1 MAKDREGSVNIY
13 GPMQAK
19 TAEGIVAFTDG
30 IAKEY
35 DNGTKVLLDDLLND
49 LGGVIDV
56 TELPTE
62 NINSKAIYR
71 LNETVDNVVKNS
83 TYHVYKDGKWTQ
95 LSDTYNPQVFIDVDE
110 LPSVENAELNKIY
123 KVKEVGTKKQ
133 GTLLVSNPE
142 TTVEKV
148 TFNTDLSVEEVTDIL
163 SQLTYISLDVS
174 FAVNYL
180 YVSSSM
186 TNVLYTSNTDGDYK
200 LIFTINDLVEGTSQ
214 DTIIFSSSD
223 GGWIYPNPITINETG
238 ISDLEGILIGTE
250 NSKLLELMSM
260 NDDFANVDVD
270 IYTCYNFNGQEFVKL
285 DNDASEA
292 SNDNSAVIIKTV
304 DNSTVPITLSIN
316 EYNELVNSDYAILIV
331 KTSDE
336 GGELVD
342 VYYKTQTYS
351 GDTQHLALVR
361 LTYAGVLY
369 ILEFTPD
376 QLTAT
381 QTHVPLGYTSVVR
394 SDTLTF
400 GLDAYNI
407 VLSYTDY
414 NYIKYERSI
423 TVDTVATENSTNLIN
438 SNAVYTAVGNVSS
451 SLATTNSNLET
462 TNSNVTALTTRVG
475 TLESTSLKKTDIKYG
490 ELDQGFAI
498 GSISGEGDK
507 NLFYEY
513 ATNTWKYCDT
523 AYEEELEK
531 AENEIATKGDI
542 TSAIGDINSILDTIN
557 GEEV

>member
-71 LNETVDNVVKNS
+71 LNETVDNVVTNS

-95 LSDTYNPQVFIDVDE
+95 LSDTYNPQVFTDVDE
-110 LPSVENAELNKIY
+110 LPSVENAELNKLY

-148 TFNTDLSVEEVTDIL
+148 TFNTDLSVEEVGNLL
-163 SQLTYISLDVS
+163 SQLTYTEFSVYNI
-174 FAVNYL
+174 
-180 YVSSSM
+180 
-186 TNVLYTSNTDGDYK
+186 NVLYSNSTLTHILFALNPSDGTYQLMYSPSLTDTSQAI
-200 LIFTINDLVEGTSQ
+200 LIFLYAPNAKSWLNTSDITIND
-214 DTIIFSSSD
+214 
-223 GGWIYPNPITINETG
+223 TG
-238 ISDLEGILIGTE
+238 ITEYQGLTIGAE
-250 NSKLLELMSM
+250 NDKLTSLVSM

-285 DNDASEA
+285 DNKASD
-292 SNDNSAVIIKTV
+292 DNSAVIIKTV
-304 DNSTVPITLSIN
+304 DNISEITLNTS
-316 EYNELVNSDYAILIV
+316 EYNELVNSDNASLIV
-331 KTSDE
+331 KASIGD
-336 GGELVD
+336 GELVQ
-342 VYYKTQTYS
+342 VYYKT
-351 GDTQHLALVR
+351 LAISASELPS
-361 LTYAGVLY
+361 LQLFGLFESKG
-369 ILEFTPD
+369 IMLQFTPN

-381 QTHVPLGYTSVVR
+381 PTETSDNY
-394 SDTLTF
+394 SKAISADTLTF
-400 GLDAYNI
+400 GLDSSSIA
-407 VLSYTDY
+407 L
-414 NYIKYERSI
+414 KYRDFKNEFYQESI

-438 SNAVYTAVGNVSS
+438 SGAVYIAVGNVSS
-451 SLATTNSNLET
+451 SLATTNSNLAT